1 MFPSGFKRKKMV
13 MDDLLWSEYKTTFC
27 EPTNCMLNYII
38 SKGYC
43 LDFFIKSYFNY
54 DQFKNYFSNG
64 MEETYIGLKNKD
76 NNQICYMSE
85 IMFNKINLELEAS
98 FTQSEFDNA
107 LSRLLLLKHP
117 ETSST
122 VFMKRGIYL
131 SGSLQVLNMVITNS
145 EGLRQYIFNK
155 HKGYMHCKLELVKIK
170 NYYNEEFVS
179 KKSEEPKE
187 QITKVDVDNEEFVSK
202 KSEEPKEQITKVD
215 VDNEISKLKL
225 SISSLVQE
233 SYLKYENMILE
244 NQELKSLIYGMLEEI
259 SELKEHNRSLSE
271 RIFSLENKPPVI
283 LV

>member
-1 MFPSGFKRKKMV
+1 MV

-179 KKSEEPKE
+179 KKSEEPK
-187 QITKVDVDNEEFVSK
+187 
-202 KSEEPKEQITKVD
+202 
-215 VDNEISKLKL
+215 
-225 SISSLVQE
+225 
-233 SYLKYENMILE
+233 
-244 NQELKSLIYGMLEEI
+244 
-259 SELKEHNRSLSE
+259 
-271 RIFSLENKPPVI
+271 
-283 LV
+283 